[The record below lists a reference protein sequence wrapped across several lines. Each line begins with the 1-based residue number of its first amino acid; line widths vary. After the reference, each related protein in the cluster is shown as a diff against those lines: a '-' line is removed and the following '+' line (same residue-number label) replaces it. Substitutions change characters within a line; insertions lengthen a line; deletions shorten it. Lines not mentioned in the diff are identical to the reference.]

1 MFWAG
6 SVPLLAELWTLG
18 HKLIPSSGV
27 TEHTYNLSTQEVEQ
41 EDLALNYIMNPV
53 PEASLSYPELT

>member
-1 MFWAG
+1 MAEPWAH
-6 SVPLLAELWTLG
+6 G

-53 PEASLSYPELT
+53 PEASLGYPELT